1 MERDHIDASTAPVE
15 GSVPAPG
22 QEGGALPGG
31 VVTFINVFDISAEH
45 LDAFI
50 AQWEQRAALV
60 STRPGF
66 VDSRLHR
73 ARSSDT
79 RFQLVNVSH
88 WESREAWEAATADPE
103 FRARTRAAQDDPQT
117 RITSS
122 PGLYDVAV
130 EFSAATAEQS

>member
-1 MERDHIDASTAPVE
+1 M
-15 GSVPAPG
+15 GWSVARTSAQSGTGRG
-22 QEGGALPGG
+22 QWPRP
-31 VVTFINVFDISAEH
+31 SAEH

-130 EFSAATAEQS
+130 EFSAAAAEQS